1 MRMNG
6 ITNFFDNLFN
16 RLSSLKFE
24 HLLIADL
31 CAFGVIF
38 LTVLILCIF
47 SKKMRIVDK
56 RPFLCAVNVFTALTF
71 AVFATTYQLAYSAAA
86 AAAFWCVGYLSY
98 GLLTLFKPATP
109 YVSKAEVKSS
119 AVSSYRP
126 VQTGAPIAMPP
137 PAVQSGVRL
146 EHALSIAD
154 KLLLK
159 NLGRGDR
166 QELEKI
172 KTSLTVLKVKGTLT
186 PQEGE
191 QLNDM
196 FNALLKFM
204 AKYDL

>member
-1 MRMNG
+1 MNG
-6 ITNFFDNLFN
+6 ITNFFDNLFT

-31 CAFGVIF
+31 CAFGAIF
-38 LTVLILCIF
+38 LTVFILCIF
-47 SKKMRIVDK
+47 SQKMRFFDK
-56 RPFLCAVNVFTALTF
+56 RPFLCAVNVFTAVTF
-71 AVFATTYQLAYSAAA
+71 AVFATTYAISYSAAA
-86 AAAFWCVGYLSY
+86 AAAFWCVGYLLY
-98 GLLTLFKPATP
+98 GLLGLFKPSTS
-109 YVSKAEVKSS
+109 YMSKAEVKSA
-119 AVSSYRP
+119 AVSAYRP
-126 VQTGAPIAMPP
+126 AQTQSAIPAPA

-196 FNALLKFM
+196 FNALLKLM

>member
-1 MRMNG
+1 MNG
-6 ITNFFDNLFN
+6 ITNFFDNLFA

-31 CAFGVIF
+31 CAFGAIF

-47 SKKMRIVDK
+47 SQKMRFFDK
-56 RPFLCAVNVFTALTF
+56 RPFLCAVNIFTAVTF
-71 AVFATTYQLAYSAAA
+71 AVFATKYAIAYSAAA
-86 AAAFWCVGYLSY
+86 SAAFWCVGYLLY
-98 GLLTLFKPATP
+98 GLLTLFKPSTS
-109 YVSKAEVKSS
+109 YVTKAEVKSS
-119 AVSSYRP
+119 AVSAYRP
-126 VQTGAPIAMPP
+126 AQPQTPIPTPA

-196 FNALLKFM
+196 FNALLKLM